1 MAWSEADR
9 ALLRH
14 YMGFAAIFRQA
25 DPRLEN
31 AITSVQAEADGGSQK
46 DSSTELLIRSWLA
59 KLAKLEARLEE
70 LWDEAEALKV
80 EDLGVDPYRGMAM
93 LRSEGR
99 RLVAAVAHSLSTS
112 PRHDVFS
119 SAEPNPDGSPY
130 EAIDDGR
137 YPW

>member
-9 ALLRH
+9 ATLRH
-14 YMGFAAIFRQA
+14 YLGFAAIFRQA
-25 DPRLEN
+25 DPRLEF
-31 AITSVQAEADGGSQK
+31 ALTSVQSRADGGTQA
-46 DSSTELLIRSWLA
+46 DNSTELLIRGWLA
-59 KLAKLEARLEE
+59 KLATVEGRLEE

-99 RLVAAVAHSLSTS
+99 RLVSAIARSLSTR

-119 SAEPNPDGSPY
+119 AAEPNPDGSPY
-130 EAIDDGR
+130 PDIDNGNL
-137 YPW
+137 PW

>member
-9 ALLRH
+9 ATLRH
-14 YMGFAAIFRQA
+14 YLGFAAIFRQA
-25 DPRLEN
+25 DPRLEF
-31 AITSVQAEADGGSQK
+31 ALTSVQSRADGGTQA
-46 DSSTELLIRSWLA
+46 DNSTELLIRGWLA
-59 KLAKLEARLEE
+59 KLATIESRLTE

-99 RLVAAVAHSLSTS
+99 RLVSGIARSLSTT

-119 SAEPNPDGSPY
+119 AAEPNPDGSPFP
-130 EAIDDGR
+130 EIDNGNL
-137 YPW
+137 PW

>member
-1 MAWSEADR
+1 MGWSEADR
-9 ALLRH
+9 ATLRH
-14 YMGFAAIFRQA
+14 YLGFAAIFRQA

-31 AITSVQAEADGGSQK
+31 ALTSVQSKADGGTQA
-46 DSSTELLIRSWLA
+46 DNSTEILIRGWLA
-59 KLAKLEARLEE
+59 RLAKVEGRLEE

-99 RLVAAVAHSLSTS
+99 RLVAAIARAVSTA

-119 SAEPNPDGSPY
+119 AAEPNPDGSPY
-130 EAIDDGR
+130 PDIDDGE
-137 YPW
+137 YQW